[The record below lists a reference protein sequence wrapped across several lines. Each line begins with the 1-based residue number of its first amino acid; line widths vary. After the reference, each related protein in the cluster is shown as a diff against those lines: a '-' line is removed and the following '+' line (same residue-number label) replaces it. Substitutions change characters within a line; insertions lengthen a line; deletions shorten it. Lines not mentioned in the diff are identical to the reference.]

1 MQSWWIFLRPILL
14 EEAQRAT
21 AYNGETAAD
30 TAANILEGTEH
41 CCRVQLFRQSLGKA
55 TATAAVAASSNQE
68 VLREALKT
76 PMYSWKCSYFQG
88 ACRSFGPLARKTFGP
103 NVGRTGKLLLIYDL
117 IYGKSFA
124 RTRRLPTVRRMLVL
138 FGSNF
143 RPSTVDGRTD
153 RNGKTGQT
161 SDSQFW
167 DRVCTYMLWKMG
179 NECNYITWNFGHHG
193 ETNAVR

>member
-1 MQSWWIFLRPILL
+1 MQSWWIFLRPLLL

-68 VLREALKT
+68 VLREALET

-103 NVGRTGKLLLIYDL
+103 NMGRTGKLLMIYDL

-153 RNGKTGQT
+153 RTETEKLGKHPIPNSGTGFVRT
-161 SDSQFW
+161 CFEKWGMSVITLLETLVTTV
-167 DRVCTYMLWKMG
+167 RRML
-179 NECNYITWNFGHHG
+179 
-193 ETNAVR
+193 